1 MSQVYANEL
10 TLTYAKQKVNT
21 DLTINDDQ
29 RDILD
34 TSVHAQ

>member
-1 MSQVYANEL
+1 M
-10 TLTYAKQKVNT
+10 LTYAKQKMNT

-34 TSVHAQ
+34 TNIHAQ